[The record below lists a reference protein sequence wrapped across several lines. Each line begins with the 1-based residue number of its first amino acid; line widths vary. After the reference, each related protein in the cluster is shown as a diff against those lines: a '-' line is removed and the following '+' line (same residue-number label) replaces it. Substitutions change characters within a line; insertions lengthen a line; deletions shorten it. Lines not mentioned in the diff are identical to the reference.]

1 MIYIKALLQHKNVF
15 FSFPKCVTFLIYC
28 IVKSLNCAT
37 FQCWIMEVFKKK
49 DEILSTEMKN
59 KVQYQC
65 QSSTGACSLRMRS
78 CKRLQTSLGIEFSR
92 IQKANFSHF
101 EISYCSH
108 EHLLSHRLFYF
119 LRLWSHG
126 PKHVITCKRRFNVT
140 SASDRRSSH
149 TGIASR
155 KAKN

>member
-1 MIYIKALLQHKNVF
+1 MRYFPNLLHCKKLELCNV
-15 FSFPKCVTFLIYC
+15 SM
-28 IVKSLNCAT
+28 LNNGS
-37 FQCWIMEVFKKK
+37 IFKKK

-101 EISYCSH
+101 EIHTAVTNIFFHISN
-108 EHLLSHRLFYF
+108 F

>member
-1 MIYIKALLQHKNVF
+1 MIYIKALLQHKIVF
-15 FSFPKCVTFLIYC
+15 FISQMRYFPNLLHCKKLELCNI
-28 IVKSLNCAT
+28 SMLNNGS
-37 FQCWIMEVFKKK
+37 ILKKK

-108 EHLLSHRLFYF
+108 EHLLSHQ
-119 LRLWSHG
+119 
-126 PKHVITCKRRFNVT
+126 
-140 SASDRRSSH
+140 
-149 TGIASR
+149 
-155 KAKN
+155 